1 MSTDSARAGFTAVEF
16 MVAAAVAS
24 LLLVAVGAMTIYSWQ
39 NFLVTGNIVDL
50 DRQSRLGLDT
60 MSRDIRQADAVLA
73 CSANTLSLRSSTNTI
88 EFVFDASTHTVRR
101 KSAGATNILMT
112 DCDYIRYD
120 MYQRNATNGTYDYY
134 PAASTNSCKV
144 VQVTFACSKPV
155 YGSVRRNTGVQQAAK
170 IVIRKQK

>member
-1 MSTDSARAGFTAVEF
+1 MSTDSARGGFTVAEF
-16 MVAAAVAS
+16 VVASAVAS
-24 LLLVAVGAMTIYSWQ
+24 LLLIAVGAMTMYSWQ

-73 CSANTLSLRSSTNTI
+73 CSASTLSLRSSSNTI
-88 EFVFDASTHTVRR
+88 DFVFDASAHTVRR
-101 KSAGATNILMT
+101 TSAGANSILMT

-134 PAASTNSCKV
+134 PAASTNTCKV

-155 YGSVRRNTGVQQAAK
+155 YGTVRHNTGVQQAAR